1 MVDRNFGDIDLE
13 HHREKKLDL
22 HWNIILIQDLELWE
36 FLEILLIA
44 DQMDDFLKRYRIR
57 VHQGRWEWISTNHNG
72 CGCSGSGSISCALFL
87 PDMLDVDQ
95 EDVREVSYVDII
107 NYHEVS
113 VRVTHVDLRIFN
125 I

>member
-1 MVDRNFGDIDLE
+1 MV
-13 HHREKKLDL
+13 
-22 HWNIILIQDLELWE
+22 QDLELWGV
-36 FLEILLIA
+36 LEVLLIA
-44 DQMDDFLKRYRIR
+44 DQMDNFLRRYLIR

-107 NYHEVS
+107 NYH
-113 VRVTHVDLRIFN
+113 
-125 I
+125 